1 MKLRDFL
8 PLAKELAR
16 ENAFNLGL
24 IGNDDKKKDK
34 KQILA
39 IMKKDQE
46 DGVLDNV
53 LKAIPFD
60 EAYDYYSWGV
70 TGVKPKNI
78 PSEDKTVDEAKKE
91 KDKKEK

>member
-1 MKLRDFL
+1 MKLRDFM

-16 ENAFNLGL
+16 ENAYNVGL
-24 IGNDDKKKDK
+24 AGNDGSKWDK

-39 IMKKDQE
+39 LMKEDQKE
-46 DGVLDNV
+46 GVLDNV

-78 PSEDKTVDEAKKE
+78 PADDKTVDEAKSK